1 MTTLY
6 LSIKRISHQLSRCGV
21 VISMREYAAE
31 LRLFVRKASEKQ
43 GFFITQHIMFFIILF
58 CSSETADPDQWLHTQ
73 LHSNQFAFT
82 R

>member
-6 LSIKRISHQLSRCGV
+6 LSIKRIRHQLSRCWV

-31 LRLFVRKASEKQ
+31 LRLFVRICEKNFHHAALLCFIVL
-43 GFFITQHIMFFIILF
+43 FF
-58 CSSETADPDQWLHTQ
+58 SSETADPDQWLHTQ
-73 LHSNQFAFT
+73 LHSNQLAFT